1 MSPPSLMM
9 SPTLALAEFTTTAD
23 DIVTVT
29 IAKNQRSSITAGVS
43 RMTNN
48 LPASGGHS
56 VRIGNVII
64 REYERTLGDNLCS
77 SGPPV
82 GIGWNY
88 WASGTICSTNTT
100 ITTTDPAT
108 STSSNGSTSSGS
120 QGQAAETEL
129 VLPVEMYEQLR
140 GPPIPS
146 HKLILSRAT
155 RDSILTEHGFSREQ
169 ISEAVR
175 QNIRIKNQRRQTLT
189 NLKLEPYE
197 EFTERLAKGMK
208 KAFFLD
214 RKKREKSSTRP
225 TGGTSQ
231 NCINYSCVSDG
242 GTRLKGILIQR
253 QESV

>member
-1 MSPPSLMM
+1 ML

-23 DIVTVT
+23 DVVTVT
-29 IAKNQRSSITAGVS
+29 IAENQRSSIISGVS

-100 ITTTDPAT
+100 ITTTDPAAT
-108 STSSNGSTSSGS
+108 NNGSSSS
-120 QGQAAETEL
+120 SRQGQAARTEL

-140 GPPIPS
+140 GPPVPS

-155 RDSILTEHGFSREQ
+155 RDSILLEHGFSREQ

-175 QNIRIKNQRRQTLT
+175 QNVRIKNQRRQTLT

-197 EFTERLAKGMK
+197 EFTERLAKGIK
-208 KAFFLD
+208 KALFLD

-231 NCINYSCVSDG
+231 NSCVSDG
-242 GTRLKGILIQR
+242 GTRLKGILMKR
-253 QESV
+253 KESV